1 MKVEVRG
8 PACWTVWHNLDLIR
22 DYNDHLLVSRTRGDV
37 ATYMMISGVDVDM
50 LGAVADPEAR
60 AQMTMLPRLKP
71 PSTGGSHFFVVTVR
85 LTIAGESRLPLL
97 ECTNDFECLGTG

>member
-60 AQMTMLPRLKP
+60 PDDDAAAVEATFYGRVAFFRGYRPVDHRRRKP
-71 PSTGGSHFFVVTVR
+71 APIVGVYK
-85 LTIAGESRLPLL
+85 
-97 ECTNDFECLGTG
+97 